1 MIEQE
6 GLFDP
11 PSFVGFRLSIGGQAG
26 GFTIIRPV
34 RPEVFQKY
42 GFVLG
47 RDQRREGGGS
57 RFMIALFSTAPLFTQ
72 CFTLLEE
79 IREILWNL

>member
-11 PSFVGFRLSIGGQAG
+11 PSFVGFRLSTGGQAG

-34 RPEVFQKY
+34 RPDVFQKY

-57 RFMIALFSTAPLFTQ
+57 CFMIALFSHLSQ
-72 CFTLLEE
+72 CDFLSYFAL
-79 IREILWNL
+79 IDNK

>member
-34 RPEVFQKY
+34 RPEVFQKKF
-42 GFVLG
+42 GVCFGAGPEKG
-47 RDQRREGGGS
+47 RR
-57 RFMIALFSTAPLFTQ
+57 RFMFYDCPFFHRSSVHSVRFPLFA
-72 CFTLLEE
+72 L
-79 IREILWNL
+79 RDKK